1 MARRSLLLRVC
12 GVLLAT
18 WALARAQ
25 PASTTE
31 SVSPLNLAALVATL
45 PAWGGSASIETGFGY
60 KDNLLLSH
68 TGEER
73 SAFVRSG
80 VNASAI
86 HLRLGDRTDYSF
98 GLAAGGTHYFSGGS
112 VDHDAHASALA
123 RWRWH
128 QGEVFQFAFDLQGY
142 YQDQIFDVSDTELQR
157 IVAQLKVAGAIAGP
171 TVRWRFLPWLWLEGR
186 AVRNRRSYRETEFDH
201 TMDVGAARL
210 GWRPG
215 SQFELSLAG
224 TERARRYDSHPQYSV
239 SGRPLTGTL
248 LKILEREAELRT
260 DITWDKAE
268 HWKTTTFAGRCDFR
282 DNGSGY
288 SNYREGRLE
297 QDLDWA
303 AGNWLIHAEGE
314 AKHQLYAVQTVGLGL
329 NPAPR
334 VKDIFAAQVR
344 VERKLGERWTL
355 YGEFN
360 WERNRCN
367 DPIASYNMNEGLLG
381 VRWNWEK

>member
-1 MARRSLLLRVC
+1 MARRFSLLRPLGIFFATWTLGHAQSVPTAEPASP
-12 GVLLAT
+12 LSLAT
-18 WALARAQ
+18 
-25 PASTTE
+25 
-31 SVSPLNLAALVATL
+31 LAAAL
-45 PAWGGSASIETGFGY
+45 PAWGGAASVETGFGY

-68 TGEER
+68 TGEEG
-73 SAFVRSG
+73 SAFIRSG
-80 VNASAI
+80 VDASAI

-98 GLAAGGTHYFSGGS
+98 GFAAGGTHYFSGGS

-128 QGEVFQFAFDLQGY
+128 EGEVFKFTFDLQGY
-142 YQDQIFDVSDTELQR
+142 YQDQVFDVSDTELQR
-157 IVAQLKVAGAIAGP
+157 VVAQLKVAGAIAGP

-186 AVRNRRSYRETEFDH
+186 AVGNRRSYQETEFNH
-201 TMDVGAARL
+201 TMDAGTVRL

-215 SQFELSLAG
+215 SRFELSLAG
-224 TERARRYDSHPQYSV
+224 TARTRHYDSHPQYSV

-248 LKILEREAELRT
+248 LKIFEREAELLAEV
-260 DITWDKAE
+260 TWDRAE
-268 HWKTTTFAGRCDFR
+268 HWKTKTFVGRCDFR

-303 AGNWLIHAEGE
+303 AGNWLVHAEGE
-314 AKHQLYAVQTVGLGL
+314 AKHQLYAVQTVGVGFS
-329 NPAPR
+329 PTPR
-334 VKDIFAAQVR
+334 VKDIFSAQLR
-344 VERKLGERWTL
+344 VERKLTERWAL
-355 YGEFN
+355 FGEFN
-360 WERNRCN
+360 WDRNRCN